1 MTRRTARSIIRCGV
15 VALWTDRDLIRTTGH
30 APGQILGVIE
40 AQCAL
45 EGRGRMASATVTR
58 AGPLTGWVDS
68 CQKRWAAEE
77 AAHTVRGVEAVAND
91 IEVRLLVTAERAV
104 VDIATAVITVRAAWS
119 APGVT
124 TVENRIAIA
133 P

>member
-1 MTRRTARSIIRCGV
+1 VTRRTARSIIRRGV
-15 VALWTDRDLIRTTGH
+15 VAVWTDRDLIRTTGH
-30 APGQILGVIE
+30 APGQILGE

-45 EGRGRMASATVTR
+45 QGRGRMTSATVTR

-68 CQKRWAAEE
+68 TAEWAA
-77 AAHTVRGVEAVAND
+77 
-91 IEVRLLVTAERAV
+91 

-124 TVENRIAIA
+124 TVQTRIAIA